1 MAFGFC
7 APLGARFKFKGKLGD
22 MAQTRKKKKRKV
34 FIKRMRRHLL
44 FLLIGFTLFF
54 VFIIGTIIY
63 YNVRKGDDYNEKILS
78 QKGYESISV
87 PYKRGDIYDCNRYEK
102 TPLWNKNF

>member
-1 MAFGFC
+1 
-7 APLGARFKFKGKLGD
+7 

-34 FIKRMRRHLL
+34 FIKRMRTHLL

-87 PYKRGDIYDCNRYEK
+87 PYKRGDIYDCNGSVLATSTMVYNLIIEPKNIIEFRQIY
-102 TPLWNKNF
+102 PLY

>member
-1 MAFGFC
+1 
-7 APLGARFKFKGKLGD
+7 

-63 YNVRKGDDYNEKILS
+63 YNVRKGRRLQRENS
-78 QKGYESISV
+78 
-87 PYKRGDIYDCNRYEK
+87 
-102 TPLWNKNF
+102 